1 MLSRRGFLKSG
12 GLALF
17 RVGLGGVPSF
27 IARAADSNKIV
38 SPYKKKKVLICI
50 FQRGAMDGLMAVT
63 PFTDPYLKAAR
74 PTLFMS
80 AAKAGNNKSL
90 IDLDGRFGLHPSMSA
105 FEPMF
110 REKRMAI
117 VHGIGSPNSTRSH
130 FDAQDY
136 MESGTPFNKGTA
148 SGWLN
153 RAVGLLG
160 HEAATPFQAVSLT
173 SSLPRAFYGD
183 HPAVAISNLQDFN
196 IQMRGNQTGANMAAK
211 NFEDLYDQTSSG
223 LLKETGK
230 ESFEA
235 IKMLQK
241 TDTKD
246 YKPANGA
253 VYPPTALGNSLKQ
266 IAQLIK
272 MNVGLEVAFAESGGW
287 DTHFNQGTDTGIFA
301 RNVNDLSNSIMAF
314 WTDMGTLQDDVTV
327 MTMTEF
333 GRTVKQNGTGGTDHG
348 RASCN
353 FILGND
359 VKGGMVL
366 GKVNPLSVENLEDGR
381 DLAVTTDFRSVFSE
395 VAGKHLRINDDK
407 ILFPDWK
414 GDRIGVMRG

>member
-1 MLSRRGFLKSG
+1 MTSRRGFIKAG
-12 GLALF
+12 GLALLGIGMGGIPAF
-17 RVGLGGVPSF
+17 LAEAVAGTKPLGLF
-27 IARAADSNKIV
+27 NRKKILV
-38 SPYKKKKVLICI
+38 CI

-63 PFTDPYLKAAR
+63 PFTDEYLKAAR
-74 PTLFMS
+74 PGLFMT
-80 AAKAGNNKSL
+80 AAKGGKNAPL

-105 FEPMF
+105 FEQVF
-110 REKRMAI
+110 RDKRLGI
-117 VHGIGSPNSTRSH
+117 VHGIGSPNNTRSH

-136 MESGTPFNKGTA
+136 MESGTPFKKGTD

-160 HEAATPFQAVSLT
+160 HDGATPFQGVSLT
-173 SSLPRAFYGD
+173 SSLPRSFYGE

-196 IQMRGNQTGANMAAK
+196 IQMRGNVKGANMVAK
-211 NFEDLYDQTSSG
+211 SFEDLYDQTSSE
-223 LLKETGK
+223 LLKDTGK

-241 TDTKD
+241 TDTKN
-246 YKPANGA
+246 YKPSNNAL
-253 VYPPTALGNSLKQ
+253 YPNTALGNSLKQ

-272 MNVGLEVAFAESGGW
+272 MNVGMEVAFAESGGW

-314 WTDMGTLQDDVTV
+314 WTDMGTLQDDVTI

-353 FILGND
+353 FILGNG
-359 VKGGMVL
+359 VSGGLVHGNVQPMA
-366 GKVNPLSVENLEDGR
+366 VENLEDGR

-395 VAGKHLRINDDK
+395 VADKHLNLNNDK
-407 ILFPDWK
+407 VLFPEWDGSK
-414 GDRIGVMRG
+414 IGVMK

>member
-1 MLSRRGFLKSG
+1 
-12 GLALF
+12 
-17 RVGLGGVPSF
+17 
-27 IARAADSNKIV
+27 
-38 SPYKKKKVLICI
+38 
-50 FQRGAMDGLMAVT
+50 MA
-63 PFTDPYLKAAR
+63 
-74 PTLFMS
+74 
-80 AAKAGNNKSL
+80 
-90 IDLDGRFGLHPSMSA
+90 A
-105 FEPMF
+105 FEQVF
-110 REKRMAI
+110 REKRMGI
-117 VHGIGSPNSTRSH
+117 VHGIGSPNTTRSH

-136 MESGTPFNKGTA
+136 MESGTPFKKGTP

-153 RAVGLLG
+153 RAVGMLG

-173 SSLPRAFYGD
+173 SSLPRSFYGD
-183 HPAVAISNLQDFN
+183 NPSLAISNLQDFN
-196 IQMRGNQTGANMAAK
+196 IQMRGNQASANMAAK
-211 NFEDLYDQTSSG
+211 NFEDLYDQTSSE
-223 LLKETGK
+223 LLKNTGK

-241 TDTKD
+241 TDTKN

-253 VYPPTALGNSLKQ
+253 VYPTSSLGNSLKQ

-301 RNVNDLSNSIMAF
+301 RNVNDLSESIMAF

-359 VKGGMVL
+359 VKGGLVH
-366 GKVNPLSVENLEDGR
+366 GKVAPLSVENLEDGR

-395 VAGKHLRINDDK
+395 VAEKHLRINANAQ
-407 ILFPDWK
+407 LFPDWS
-414 GDRIGVMRG
+414 GNTIGVMRS